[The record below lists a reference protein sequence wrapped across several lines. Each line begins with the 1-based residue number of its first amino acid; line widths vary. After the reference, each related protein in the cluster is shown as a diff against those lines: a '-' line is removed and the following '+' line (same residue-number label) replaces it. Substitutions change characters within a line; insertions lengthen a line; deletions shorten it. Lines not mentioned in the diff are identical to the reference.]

1 MKLKIIS
8 KKVRF
13 IVSLF
18 LLFSAVVVSAQNSKT
33 ITGTVLSADDNLPL
47 PGASVIIKGSTLAIG
62 ASTDMDGRFSL
73 DVPVD
78 ATTLIVSYVGF
89 QTQEVAIS
97 NAPLT
102 IVLEVEANTLNE
114 LIVIGYGTQKVSKVS
129 GAISR
134 VGKKEIENLS
144 PVRTE
149 EALQGNAAGV
159 NVISGGSPG
168 STPTVLIRGI
178 PSYTGTNPL
187 VVIDGVTQSLED
199 LNALNPGDI
208 ESMNVLKDAAL
219 TAIYGVSGG
228 NGVIVV
234 KTKSGQRNTKTSY
247 TFNSSYGIQQVIKTI
262 DVLNAS
268 EYAGILNEASVVS
281 GGNLIFPN
289 LNGLGAGT
297 DWQDQVFK
305 DAPISM
311 NNFTAS
317 GGSETSSFFLSAG
330 YLAQDGIV
338 GGGDKSFFNRANV
351 TANFNTDLSDKL
363 TFIINTSYANIE
375 NKSLSEN
382 NIGSVLSNA
391 LNFDPT
397 VDPYDENGNYGISN
411 TITQE
416 IRNPLAQINDTY
428 NKGTTN
434 KLFGKM
440 ELQYSVLDN
449 FKITTRFGYTYV
461 DVYSKNFNPLVYY
474 GDGHNST
481 TAHADL
487 SPIITVDPTTGE
499 VTSTHNRVSESNTN
513 YLSYTYELFG
523 NYNFNVN
530 EKHFFETIAGF
541 SIGKN
546 TGSNISANAQDIPYN
561 DWEYAD
567 VSSATGDAESQ
578 TAGSWQYE
586 NRNLSYFGRVNY
598 DYQGKYLASF
608 TGRVDG
614 STSFGKN
621 NKFAFFP
628 SASLGWVA
636 SEEDFFDFSFINYL
650 KIRGSYGAVGN
661 DNINPQYARISTFP
675 KYTFDGNII
684 SGSTLQSIP
693 NYDVTWENQ
702 IQYNAG
708 FDIKVMNNK
717 VMLSAD
723 YFVKTVNDLLFNP
736 TLSLY
741 LGTPEYPSSNI
752 GSTRSSGI
760 DLSLT
765 YTDTFFNDLK
775 VNTSFN
781 FTTSENTVE
790 EIKNGDKF
798 IWGSGYGIPYT
809 LLTRFEEGYSPGYF
823 FGYQTDGI
831 FQNQA
836 EVNAHALQDGAQPGD
851 IRYVDVNGDGVIND
865 SDRTKIG
872 DPFPDFTLGWNL
884 SFAYKSFDFNVFTY
898 ASVGGD
904 IYRAYERNLNYT
916 NRFAGTLDRWT
927 GEGTSDSEPRV
938 TFIDSNNNRRASDR
952 YVEDGSFAKIKNIQ
966 LGYTLPEN
974 FTQRAG
980 FTQVRIYAQVKNAY
994 TFTNYS
1000 GYDPEISSGVLDTGI
1015 DRGAYPQPRTWL
1027 VGVNVKF

>member
-247 TFNSSYGIQQVIKTI
+247 TFNSSFGIQQVIKTI

-966 LGYTLPEN
+966 LGYTLPES

>member
-966 LGYTLPEN
+966 LGYTLPES